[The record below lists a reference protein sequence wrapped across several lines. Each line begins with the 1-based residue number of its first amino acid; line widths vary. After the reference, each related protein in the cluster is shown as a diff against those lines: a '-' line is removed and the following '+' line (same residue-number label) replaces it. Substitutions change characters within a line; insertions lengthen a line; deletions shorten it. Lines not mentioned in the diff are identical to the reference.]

1 MLLTFEKYP
10 SLRRYRS
17 TSRTE
22 STTTRHDQTQL
33 TEAQWLLIA
42 DMFARPRRSPAG
54 GRPRIPPR
62 PCLEGI
68 LWVLRSGARW
78 KALFTLFKGP
88 KEYPS
93 YATCWR
99 RLQDWTE
106 AGLWPKIWGRLV
118 QMTGDLK
125 GLDWQ
130 YLLADGTFVPAKKG
144 VPKSAADDMV
154 SVPH

>member
-1 MLLTFEKYP
+1 MLVTFERFP

-22 STTTRHDQTQL
+22 STGPRHDEAQL

-42 DMFARPRRSPAG
+42 DLFAYRPPTRAG
-54 GRPRIPPR
+54 GRPPIPPR

-68 LWVLRSGARW
+68 LWVLRAGARW
-78 KALFTLFKGP
+78 KDLPQHF
-88 KEYPS
+88 PS

-106 AGLWPKIWGRLV
+106 AGLWPVLWKRLI
-118 QMTGDLK
+118 QLADDLK
-125 GLDWQ
+125 QLDWR
-130 YLLADGTFVPAKKG
+130 YLVADGSFVPATRG
-144 VPKSAADDMV
+144 APRSAAAARGWA
-154 SVPH
+154 PR

>member
-1 MLLTFEKYP
+1 MLLTFERFP

-17 TSRTE
+17 TSKTE
-22 STTTRHDQTQL
+22 SKVPRHDESQL
-33 TEAQWLLIA
+33 TESQWLLIA
-42 DMFARPRRSPAG
+42 DLFAYRPPTRAG
-54 GRPRIPPR
+54 GRPPIPPR

-78 KALFTLFKGP
+78 KDLP

-106 AGLWPKIWGRLV
+106 AGLWPVIWGRLV
-118 QMTGDLK
+118 LLANDLK
-125 GLDWQ
+125 QLDWR
-130 YLLADGTFVPAKKG
+130 YLIADGTFVPAKRG
-144 VPKSAADDMV
+144 APRLAAGERASA
-154 SVPH
+154 PL

>member
-1 MLLTFEKYP
+1 MLLTFERFP

-22 STTTRHDQTQL
+22 SKITCHDQAQL
-33 TEAQWLLIA
+33 TDKQWLLIA
-42 DMFARPRRSPAG
+42 DLFAYRPPTRAG
-54 GRPRIPPR
+54 GRPPIPPR

-78 KALFTLFKGP
+78 KDLP
-88 KEYPS
+88 KHFPS

-106 AGLWPKIWGRLV
+106 AGLWPRIWGRLV
-118 QMTGDLK
+118 RMASDLK
-125 GLDWQ
+125 QLDWQ
-130 YLLADGTFVPAKKG
+130 HLVADGTFVPAKRG
-144 VPKSAADDMV
+144 APRLAADARE
-154 SVPH
+154 SAPR

>member
-1 MLLTFEKYP
+1 MLLTFERFP

-22 STTTRHDQTQL
+22 STTTRHEQTQL
-33 TEAQWLLIA
+33 TDAQWLLIA
-42 DMFARPRRSPAG
+42 DLFAPARRSAAG
-54 GRPRIPPR
+54 GRPPIPPR

-78 KALFTLFKGP
+78 KDLP

-106 AGLWPKIWGRLV
+106 AGLWPRIWGRLV
-118 QMTGDLK
+118 QKTSDLK
-125 GLDWQ
+125 GLDWR
-130 YLLADGTFVPAKKG
+130 YLIADGTFVPAKRG
-144 VPKSAADDMV
+144 APRSDADDRA
-154 SVPH
+154 SAPR